1 MTTRRYEMGRPVFD
15 QRAKTPALVH
25 GKKDR
30 ETPAPKPQ
38 ARAPAAE
45 TPDEPQSPPAPA
57 KVVRR
62 PPPSIPPYAPG
73 TIEAGLASVDVT
85 KALKNAARTPEAATD
100 AEPPAVDLEAA
111 SASEKSVAVIKPPAD
126 ADEEITDTSNM
137 RKFLLRQMVRASK
150 GEITTETVKNIVT
163 LSQQVYNA
171 TSLEL
176 KAAAILKNSERSIR
190 ALELVSPQDAD
201 Q

>member
-1 MTTRRYEMGRPVFD
+1 MRHIEMTTARRYESGRLVD
-15 QRAKTPALVH
+15 DKRAETPALGW
-25 GKKDR
+25 GKKDDDLLSAMPGPR
-30 ETPAPKPQ
+30 SGM
-38 ARAPAAE
+38 PAAE
-45 TPDEPQSPPAPA
+45 TPLQPDAPKEHA
-57 KVVRR
+57 KIVRR
-62 PPPSIPPYAPG
+62 A
-73 TIEAGLASVDVT
+73 
-85 KALKNAARTPEAATD
+85 
-100 AEPPAVDLEAA
+100 PPAVMAEPSPVAA
-111 SASEKSVAVIKPPAD
+111 LPGAPAENLPTAPPPAAPD

-137 RKFLLRQMVRASK
+137 RKFLLRQMVRAAK

-163 LSQQVYNA
+163 LSQQIYNA

>member
-1 MTTRRYEMGRPVFD
+1 M
-15 QRAKTPALVH
+15 
-25 GKKDR
+25 
-30 ETPAPKPQ
+30 
-38 ARAPAAE
+38 
-45 TPDEPQSPPAPA
+45 PA

-62 PPPSIPPYAPG
+62 PPPAVVADAPTAATLPEAPAETARAAPPTAAPG
-73 TIEAGLASVDVT
+73 
-85 KALKNAARTPEAATD
+85 
-100 AEPPAVDLEAA
+100 
-111 SASEKSVAVIKPPAD
+111 

-137 RKFLLRQMVRASK
+137 RKFLLKQMVRAAK

-176 KAAAILKNSERSIR
+176 KAAAILKDSERSIR

>member
-1 MTTRRYEMGRPVFD
+1 MTTARRYESGRLVD
-15 QRAKTPALVH
+15 DKRAATPAL
-25 GKKDR
+25 GWGRQDGESRAAK
-30 ETPAPKPQ
+30 TQ
-38 ARAPAAE
+38 ADASEAE
-45 TPDEPQSPPAPA
+45 TFDEPEARKAPE

-62 PPPSIPPYAPG
+62 PPPVVVPEPAP
-73 TIEAGLASVDVT
+73 VV
-85 KALKNAARTPEAATD
+85 ALPEAPVETMLPAP
-100 AEPPAVDLEAA
+100 PPA
-111 SASEKSVAVIKPPAD
+111 AVPPPD
-126 ADEEITDTSNM
+126 DERIEDTSDM
-137 RKFLLRQMVRASK
+137 RRFLLRQMVRAAK

>member
-15 QRAKTPALVH
+15 QRAKTPALT
-25 GKKDR
+25 GEKSGER
-30 ETPAPKPQ
+30 PAERPQ
-38 ARAPAAE
+38 ARALVAE
-45 TPDEPQSPPAPA
+45 APDEPMTRPEPA

-62 PPPSIPPYAPG
+62 PPPVVAP
-73 TIEAGLASVDVT
+73 EP
-85 KALKNAARTPEAATD
+85 TPVETLPVAP
-100 AEPPAVDLEAA
+100 AEIAPPA
-111 SASEKSVAVIKPPAD
+111 PPSPAPQN

-137 RKFLLRQMVRASK
+137 RKFLLRQMVRAAK

-176 KAAAILKNSERSIR
+176 KAAAILKDSERSIR
-190 ALELVSPQDAD
+190 ALELVSPQDLD
-201 Q
+201 K

>member
-1 MTTRRYEMGRPVFD
+1 MTTRRYEMGRPVYD
-15 QRAKTPALVH
+15 QRAEASSLANGGRTV
-25 GKKDR
+25 R
-30 ETPAPKPQ
+30 Q
-38 ARAPAAE
+38 AVSMQPAAPLVAE
-45 TPDEPQSPPAPA
+45 TSDEREARPSPA

-62 PPPSIPPYAPG
+62 PPPVLAP
-73 TIEAGLASVDVT
+73 EPLPVD
-85 KALKNAARTPEAATD
+85 ALPVAATEK
-100 AEPPAVDLEAA
+100 APPA
-111 SASEKSVAVIKPPAD
+111 PPPEIPLSS
-126 ADEEITDTSNM
+126 DEEITDTSDM
-137 RKFLLRQMVRASK
+137 RKFLLKQMVRAAK

-176 KAAAILKNSERSIR
+176 KAAMILKNTDKSIR

>member
-1 MTTRRYEMGRPVFD
+1 MGRPVFD
-15 QRAKTPALVH
+15 NRVNTQSLAEGKRDGKSSATRPLIADASSDNTPGAP
-25 GKKDR
+25 
-30 ETPAPKPQ
+30 EAPK
-38 ARAPAAE
+38 AH
-45 TPDEPQSPPAPA
+45 A

-62 PPPSIPPYAPG
+62 PPPVAASEPAPVE
-73 TIEAGLASVDVT
+73 TLPSAS
-85 KALKNAARTPEAATD
+85 AETD
-100 AEPPAVDLEAA
+100 LPAPPPAAPV
-111 SASEKSVAVIKPPAD
+111 

-137 RKFLLRQMVRASK
+137 RKFLLKQMVRAAK

-171 TSLEL
+171 TSLER
-176 KAAAILKNSERSIR
+176 KAAMILKNSERSIR

>member
-1 MTTRRYEMGRPVFD
+1 MVD
-15 QRAKTPALVH
+15 DKRAATPALGW
-25 GKKDR
+25 GKKDD
-30 ETPAPKPQ
+30 ESLAAMPVPSEL
-38 ARAPAAE
+38 PAADAPE
-45 TPDEPQSPPAPA
+45 EAGKPPVAA

-62 PPPSIPPYAPG
+62 PPPIIAADPVPA
-73 TIEAGLASVDVT
+73 EAL
-85 KALKNAARTPEAATD
+85 PEAP
-100 AEPPAVDLEAA
+100 AEPALPAPPAVAP
-111 SASEKSVAVIKPPAD
+111 S

-137 RKFLLRQMVRASK
+137 RKFLLKQMVRAAK
-150 GEITTETVKNIVT
+150 GEITTETVKSIVA

-176 KAAAILKNSERSIR
+176 KAAVILKAGDKSIR

>member
-1 MTTRRYEMGRPVFD
+1 MTTARRYESGRLVD
-15 QRAKTPALVH
+15 DKRAETPALGW
-25 GKKDR
+25 GKKDGKPLV
-30 ETPAPKPQ
+30 EKHAPQTDTEDTDVPEK
-38 ARAPAAE
+38 RA
-45 TPDEPQSPPAPA
+45 APA

-62 PPPSIPPYAPG
+62 PPPVVAP
-73 TIEAGLASVDVT
+73 EPAPVV
-85 KALKNAARTPEAATD
+85 ALPEAPVETMLPA
-100 AEPPAVDLEAA
+100 PPSAAV
-111 SASEKSVAVIKPPAD
+111 PPSD
-126 ADEEITDTSNM
+126 DERIEDTSDM
-137 RKFLLRQMVRASK
+137 RRFLLRQMVRAAK

>member
-1 MTTRRYEMGRPVFD
+1 MTTARRYEMGRPVYD
-15 QRAKTPALVH
+15 QRAETASLGYGRKDGKTVTKTQRGAAPIA
-25 GKKDR
+25 DAPNAP
-30 ETPAPKPQ
+30 ETRPAP
-38 ARAPAAE
+38 
-45 TPDEPQSPPAPA
+45 T
-57 KVVRR
+57 KVARR
-62 PPPSIPPYAPG
+62 PPPVVVPEPTPVETLPA
-73 TIEAGLASVDVT
+73 
-85 KALKNAARTPEAATD
+85 AAREIA
-100 AEPPAVDLEAA
+100 PPA
-111 SASEKSVAVIKPPAD
+111 PPPQTPPS

-137 RKFLLRQMVRASK
+137 RKFLLRQMVRAAN

-176 KAAAILKNSERSIR
+176 KAAAILKNSDKSIR

>member
-1 MTTRRYEMGRPVFD
+1 MTTARRYEMGRPVYD
-15 QRAKTPALVH
+15 QRAETSSLGRSRKDGKTVA
-25 GKKDR
+25 
-30 ETPAPKPQ
+30 ETQQAAAPIAAAPVAPEIRPAP
-38 ARAPAAE
+38 
-45 TPDEPQSPPAPA
+45 T

-62 PPPSIPPYAPG
+62 APPVVVPEPTPVEALPAPAMKIAPAAPPPETPP
-73 TIEAGLASVDVT
+73 S
-85 KALKNAARTPEAATD
+85 
-100 AEPPAVDLEAA
+100 
-111 SASEKSVAVIKPPAD
+111 

-137 RKFLLRQMVRASK
+137 RKFLLRQMVRAAN

-176 KAAAILKNSERSIR
+176 KAAAILKNTERSIR

-201 Q
+201 